1 MALNL
6 RDLLFPRVLLAS
18 SRRFSLSPFL
28 ISRTLV
34 MLILPCAP
42 FLILKSFSAG
52 LFRYSTFNF
61 SLIIIN
67 GSLNAA
73 ADLIK
78 GIIFCILSG
87 IRKIISQKKYH
98 LETTLNLTFFER
110 RKNVLT
116 SNLTKPGH
124 L

>member
-1 MALNL
+1 
-6 RDLLFPRVLLAS
+6 
-18 SRRFSLSPFL
+18 
-28 ISRTLV
+28 
-34 MLILPCAP
+34 

-124 L
+124 LYDDTYNPLSYSYTRTCLKTQVKEHFCLVSIE